1 MLRAKASELS
11 TRTLFLAPVG
21 FSWVKLCSSADSWRR
36 NSALS
41 RLRLL
46 QPPAPVPLDSA
57 RLPMAL
63 QAVRARA
70 RPRAESQHLADS
82 VHLADGGC
90 GVQGKYR

>member
-1 MLRAKASELS
+1 MRVLRA
-11 TRTLFLAPVG
+11 LAPFLGVRCVAL
-21 FSWVKLCSSADSWRR
+21 VKLSASAVGAL
-36 NSALS
+36 SALT
-41 RLRLL
+41 RRQLR

-82 VHLADGGC
+82 VHLADGGY